1 MKSTEPHLVSNF
13 YGHSN
18 IAVGEG
24 EMRMMASYEFNVL
37 RKLKFI
43 YAKLF
48 TKISHFMYQVSIK
61 AISQIKQDISYLES
75 TLMI

>member
-1 MKSTEPHLVSNF
+1 
-13 YGHSN
+13 
-18 IAVGEG
+18 
-24 EMRMMASYEFNVL
+24 MRMMASYEFNVL

-48 TKISHFMYQVSIK
+48 TKISHFMHQVSIK